1 MNLHILNPLRWK
13 KSFIFLLLIAFL
25 VIWFGFLDTYSV
37 WTRIKLSREKSQL
50 KAKTELL
57 KQKTDTLNQKISEL
71 KKNPDLIEKIAREK
85 YGMRKKG
92 ETVYRVEV
100 QK

>member
-1 MNLHILNPLRWK
+1 MNLQILNPLKWK
-13 KSFIFLLLIAFL
+13 KSFIFFLLIAFL

-37 WTRIKLSREKSQL
+37 WTQLKLGREKRQL

-57 KQKTDTLNQKISEL
+57 KQKTDSLNHKINEL
-71 KKNPDLIEKIAREK
+71 KKNPALIEKIARQK

-100 QK
+100 KK